1 MTQSFAPTRLIAGFV
16 AGFLSVW
23 IFSSALIAIFHAAGA
38 FPSPPW
44 SMMSVPPFGVP
55 QTVSAA
61 FWGGLWGV
69 LYAVLEPRLTA
80 RLKWWRG
87 GLAFGV
93 APLLVLWFVAFP
105 LKGMPVGGGF
115 TLVGIFRDIALHV
128 FYGLGVAI
136 FFRYGLRLMG
146 RNRTAAR

>member
-1 MTQSFAPTRLIAGFV
+1 
-16 AGFLSVW
+16 
-23 IFSSALIAIFHAAGA
+23 
-38 FPSPPW
+38 
-44 SMMSVPPFGVP
+44 MMQVPPFGVP

-61 FWGGLWGV
+61 FWGGLWGM

-80 RLKWWRG
+80 RLGWWQG

-105 LKGMPVGGGF
+105 LKSMPVGGGF
-115 TLVGIFRDIALHV
+115 TPVGIFRDIALHV
-128 FYGLGVAI
+128 FFGLGVAI

-146 RNRTAAR
+146 RNRTVSH